1 MGEIKVPQ
9 LGESVVEAT
18 VARWV
23 KQPGEPVAVGDA
35 LLELETE
42 KVNVEVAAEEAG
54 TLEKVLHEAGATV
67 KVGEVVGVI
76 GNGAASVPAPAPAT
90 APAVAPEEEP
100 NVTPVA
106 RRLAEE
112 HAIDPASLQGS
123 GPGGRVTKEDVLSK
137 IQPAGQAP
145 AAAPDSAAGGA
156 APPRPPATSSGPSL
170 ATLAQ
175 APEPRE
181 ERVPLSRR
189 RQNIA
194 RRLVE
199 AQHTAAMLTTFNEVD
214 MSSIMDLRSR
224 RRDSFREK

>member
-23 KQPGEPVAVGDA
+23 KQPGEPVQVGDA

-54 TLEKVLHEAGATV
+54 TLEKVMHEAGATV
-67 KVGEVVGVI
+67 KVGEVVGLI
-76 GNGAASVPAPAPAT
+76 GNGAVGPTPAAAPASAPAPAPAAASQPT
-90 APAVAPEEEP
+90 AEEP

-112 HAIDPASLQGS
+112 HAIDPASLHGS

-137 IQPAGQAP
+137 IQPTP
-145 AAAPDSAAGGA
+145 ASGDAALP
-156 APPRPPATSSGPSL
+156 
-170 ATLAQ
+170 
-175 APEPRE
+175 
-181 ERVPLSRR
+181 
-189 RQNIA
+189 
-194 RRLVE
+194 
-199 AQHTAAMLTTFNEVD
+199 
-214 MSSIMDLRSR
+214 
-224 RRDSFREK
+224 K

>member
-23 KQPGEPVAVGDA
+23 KQPGEAVQVGDA

-54 TLEKVLHEAGATV
+54 TLEKVLHEAGAAVTAGAEGAGTLEKVLHEAGTTV

-76 GNGAASVPAPAPAT
+76 TNGAAGAAPAKAAAEPAPTASAPAH
-90 APAVAPEEEP
+90 AAAAQPPAEEP

-112 HAIDPASLQGS
+112 HAIDPA
-123 GPGGRVTKEDVLSK
+123 
-137 IQPAGQAP
+137 
-145 AAAPDSAAGGA
+145 
-156 APPRPPATSSGPSL
+156 
-170 ATLAQ
+170 
-175 APEPRE
+175 
-181 ERVPLSRR
+181 
-189 RQNIA
+189 
-194 RRLVE
+194 
-199 AQHTAAMLTTFNEVD
+199 
-214 MSSIMDLRSR
+214 
-224 RRDSFREK
+224 